1 MGFDLTGQNK
11 ETGETY
17 FRQNVWGWRP
27 IWSFVTNFCD
37 DILDAEELKRGNY
50 NDFVKIDGAKSI
62 MLATRLQSLIDDG
75 TVKECTDQYET
86 NRNKEVKAEEIL
98 MKALDQWTKDQG
110 ATCGNDLKDDDHEL
124 WSIMYH
130 KINNNS
136 DASYPMSVENIQEFA
151 DYCKES
157 DQGFKIG

>member
-27 IWSFVTNFCD
+27 IWSFVERFCD
-37 DILDAEELKRGNY
+37 DLLSAEQLKRGNY
-50 NDFVKIDGAKSI
+50 NDFVEIDGAESI
-62 MLATRLQSLIDDG
+62 MLATRLQALIDEG
-75 TVKECTDQYET
+75 TVKDCTDVYET
-86 NRNKEVKAEEIL
+86 NRNKEVKVEEIL

-110 ATCGNDLKDDDHEL
+110 ASCGSELEYANNEL
-124 WSIMYH
+124 WNVMYR

-136 DASYPMSVENIQEFA
+136 DSRYPMSVENIQEFA

>member
-1 MGFDLTGQNK
+1 MGFDLYGQNK
-11 ETGETY
+11 QKGETY
-17 FRQNVWGWRP
+17 FRSNVWGWRP
-27 IWSFVTNFCD
+27 IWKLVTHFCD
-37 DILDAEELKRGNY
+37 DILDAEEIKRGNY

-75 TVKECTDQYET
+75 TIKELIDVYEK

-110 ATCGNDLKDDDHEL
+110 AKCGADLKGDDHEL
-124 WSIMYH
+124 WEVMYH
-130 KINNNS
+130 KIKLCS
-136 DASYPMSVENIQEFA
+136 DASYPMSIENIQEFA

-157 DQGFKIG
+157 DQGFRIG

>member
-1 MGFDLTGQNK
+1 MGFDLYGQNK
-11 ETGETY
+11 QKGETY
-17 FRQNVWGWRP
+17 FRSNVWGWRP
-27 IWSFVTNFCD
+27 IWKLVTHFCD
-37 DILDAEELKRGNY
+37 DILDAEEIKRGNY

-75 TVKECTDQYET
+75 TIKELIDVYEK

-110 ATCGNDLKDDDHEL
+110 ASCGNDLKDENHEL
-124 WSIMYH
+124 WEVMYH
-130 KINNNS
+130 KIKYNS

>member
-1 MGFDLTGQNK
+1 MGFDLIGQNK
-11 ETGETY
+11 EKGETY

-27 IWSFVTNFCD
+27 IWSFVTRFCD

-75 TVKECTDQYET
+75 TIKELIDVYEK
-86 NRNKEVKAEEIL
+86 NRLKEGFAEVIL
-98 MKALDQWTKDQG
+98 MEALDKWTKDQG
-110 ATCGNDLKDDDHEL
+110 ASCGNDLKGDDYEL
-124 WSIMYH
+124 WSCMYH
-130 KINNNS
+130 KIKFNS
-136 DASYPMSVENIQEFA
+136 DSNYPMSVENIQEFA

>member
-27 IWSFVTNFCD
+27 IWSFVERFCD
-37 DILDAEELKRGNY
+37 DLLSAEQLKRGNY
-50 NDFVKIDGAKSI
+50 NDFVEINGVESI
-62 MLATRLQSLIDDG
+62 MLATRLQALIDEG
-75 TVKECTDQYET
+75 TVKDCTDVYET

-110 ATCGNDLKDDDHEL
+110 ASCGSELEYANNEL
-124 WSIMYH
+124 WNVMYR

-136 DASYPMSVENIQEFA
+136 DSRYPMSVENIQEFA